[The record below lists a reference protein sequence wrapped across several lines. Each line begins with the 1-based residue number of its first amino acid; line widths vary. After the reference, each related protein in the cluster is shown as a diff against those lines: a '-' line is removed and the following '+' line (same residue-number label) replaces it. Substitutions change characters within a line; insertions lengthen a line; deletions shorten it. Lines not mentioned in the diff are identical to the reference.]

1 MMENKKEKKNLWM
14 LVISIAICIT
24 YMIIDS
30 SGIALS
36 PALTGAML
44 VAAVVFLL
52 GYVFTNYKKK
62 N

>member
-44 VAAVVFLL
+44 VATVVFLL
-52 GYVFTNYKKK
+52 GYIFTNYKKK

>member
-52 GYVFTNYKKK
+52 GYIFTNYKKK